1 MLLEIRYGLS
11 GIRYG
16 RIASSVLFDGKADAL
31 LLIGDE
37 ALQARAEGI
46 KGMPFMT
53 DLGEEWFQWQGVPF
67 VFARWMVRCGLRQ
80 EVKDIIENA
89 IHKSLRVHE
98 VNKLDFAQEEASRRP
113 MRFHDVLQYWN
124 GFAYEL
130 TPEHQRSI
138 ALFSELLEKTCLT
151 A

>member
-1 MLLEIRYGLS
+1 
-11 GIRYG
+11 
-16 RIASSVLFDGKADAL
+16 
-31 LLIGDE
+31 
-37 ALQARAEGI
+37 
-46 KGMPFMT
+46 
-53 DLGEEWFQWQGVPF
+53 
-67 VFARWMVRCGLRQ
+67 MVRCGLRQ